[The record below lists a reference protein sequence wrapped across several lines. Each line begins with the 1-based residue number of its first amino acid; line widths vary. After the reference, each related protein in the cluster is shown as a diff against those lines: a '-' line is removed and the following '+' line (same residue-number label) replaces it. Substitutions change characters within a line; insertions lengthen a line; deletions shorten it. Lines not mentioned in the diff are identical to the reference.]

1 MISPATTIVGWIGTG
16 VMGASMCGHLL
27 AAGYRVV
34 VNTRTVEKARPLV
47 QQGAVWTDT
56 VASTAAAADVVCLMV
71 GLPSDVEAVVFG
83 PDGVLEHLRSGA
95 LLIDF
100 TTSSPQL
107 AVRIA
112 EAAAARGCQ
121 ALDGPVSGGDLGAR
135 EARLSVM
142 LGGDAAAVE
151 RATPLLS
158 VFCKTIAHLGGP
170 GCGQHTKVVN
180 QLIIASTMI
189 GVCEGLLYGFAAGLP
204 IEEVI
209 RVVGAGAARCF
220 SLDSYAPR
228 ILRGDYAPGFFVE
241 HFVKDLDIAL
251 GEAERLGLTLPG
263 AALARQLYRKL
274 VATGRGRSGSQALIV
289 ALAELSGQAFGLPL
303 AGAPG
308 PGPDQGRDEDRDG

>member
-1 MISPATTIVGWIGTG
+1 MKPIISPASTIVGWIGTG

-34 VNTRTVEKARPLV
+34 VHTRTVEKARPLV
-47 QQGAVWTDT
+47 QKGAVWTDT
-56 VASTAAAADVVCLMV
+56 VAATAAAADVVCTMV
-71 GLPSDVEAVVFG
+71 GLPSDVEQIYFDPEG
-83 PDGVLEHLRSGA
+83 ILEHARPGS

-107 AVRIA
+107 AARIAA
-112 EAAAARGCQ
+112 EAAARTLD

-170 GCGQHTKVVN
+170 GFGQHTKVVN
-180 QLIIASTMI
+180 QVLIASTMI

-228 ILRGDYAPGFFVE
+228 IVKGDYAPGFFVE

-251 GEAERLGLTLPG
+251 TEAERLGLTLPG
-263 AALARQLYRKL
+263 AELARRLYQKL
-274 VATGRGRSGSQALIV
+274 VATGRGRSGSQALII
-289 ALAELSGQAFGLPL
+289 ALAELSGQAFGLP
-303 AGAPG
+303 AGPR
-308 PGPDQGRDEDRDG
+308 PDERRDEDRDG